1 MTRNAI
7 LKRANQICDMLEKLQ
22 AKAKELAMNIR
33 HNYELREDDLTIQ
46 ELEETLFD
54 LYGFD
59 LEDSIVNAM
68 Q

>member
-7 LKRANQICDMLEKLQ
+7 LKRANQICDMLDKLQ
-22 AKAKELAMNIR
+22 FKARELAMNIR

-59 LEDSIVNAM
+59 LTDSILNAM
-68 Q
+68 E